1 MRQAVVRR
9 IVETVRQYP
18 RMFAKFYFGET
29 EIPVSSPNFNF
40 ENLSNED
47 LLLLF
52 EQVCKELY
60 QQ

>member
-1 MRQAVVRR
+1 MRALIVRR

-18 RMFAKFYFGET
+18 RMFATFYFGET
-29 EIPVSSPNFNF
+29 DVPVSSPKFDF

-47 LLLLF
+47 LILLF
-52 EQVCKELY
+52 EQICRELY

>member
-1 MRQAVVRR
+1 MRALIVRR

-18 RMFAKFYFGET
+18 RLFRNFYFGET
-29 EIPVSSPNFNF
+29 EILVSSPKFDF

-47 LLLLF
+47 LILLF